1 MASEVGVLN
10 GVNYLNNSAKM
21 FSAKV
26 STTSIMVL
34 AEKVATGIPLS
45 KREASRQLELGNYRV
60 PQHFFCDVYPIGVYS
75 LSLW

>member
-1 MASEVGVLN
+1 MTYPISEPWEWGVP
-10 GVNYLNNSAKM
+10 KM

-45 KREASRQLELGNYRV
+45 KREASRQLELGIRNRD
-60 PQHFFCDVYPIGVYS
+60 FLDF
-75 LSLW
+75 